1 MPFPISPHCRSSDS
15 AHRSELDFMLI
26 NSSLAANA
34 QTDRVSIARPPA
46 PPEGA
51 ASAGS
56 SAAADV
62 SAGSD
67 PQLSGGVA
75 VPVVQSRVGLSSG
88 QLDAGADNLNAALPE
103 ITSPAEAQESVN
115 AAINN
120 LLNHS

>member
-1 MPFPISPHCRSSDS
+1 
-15 AHRSELDFMLI
+15 MLI
-26 NSSLAANA
+26 NSSLAAANA
-34 QTDRVSIARPPA
+34 QPDRVAVTRPTVS
-46 PPEGA
+46 PEGA

-120 LLNHS
+120 LLNHSTLALLAQGGHTPQTVLALLSQ